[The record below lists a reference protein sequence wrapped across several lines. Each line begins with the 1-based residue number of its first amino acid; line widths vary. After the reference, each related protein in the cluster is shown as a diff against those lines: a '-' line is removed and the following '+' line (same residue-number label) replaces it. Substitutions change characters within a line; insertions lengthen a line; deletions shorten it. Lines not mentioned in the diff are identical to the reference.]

1 MIKFNCFV
9 RSSAVAILY
18 ISVIFL
24 LSACESGKPEAKTDT
39 TKELETPT
47 IYASNPHNGD
57 AASIAEGKKI
67 FDFKC
72 SQCHGPDASGGPE
85 APDLT
90 DKETVYGASDGDM
103 FKTAYYGTDKGM
115 PTWGK
120 DLGVDGIW
128 KVIAY
133 IDSLK

>member
-1 MIKFNCFV
+1 MKKFDCFV
-9 RSSAVAILY
+9 RSRAAAILCGL
-18 ISVIFL
+18 VFFL
-24 LSACESGKPEAKTDT
+24 LSACNSGEPESKTDIS
-39 TKELETPT
+39 KGLETPL
-47 IYASNPHNGD
+47 IYASNPYNED

-67 FDFKC
+67 FDIKC

-90 DKETVYGASDGDM
+90 DKETIYGASDGDM

-120 DLGVDGIW
+120 DLGADGIW

>member
-1 MIKFNCFV
+1 MKKYAFFL
-9 RSSAVAILY
+9 RSKAKTLFF
-18 ISVIFL
+18 ISVSLL
-24 LSACESGKPEAKTDT
+24 LSGCEGGEPEAKTDSS
-39 TKELETPT
+39 KGLEAPL
-47 IYASNPHNGD
+47 IYTSNPYNGD

-67 FDFKC
+67 FDLKC
-72 SQCHGPDASGGPE
+72 SQCHGPDAGGGPE

-120 DLGVDGIW
+120 DLGADGIW
-128 KVIAY
+128 KVVAY
-133 IDSLK
+133 INSLK

>member
-1 MIKFNCFV
+1 MIKFDCFV
-9 RSSAVAILY
+9 RSRAKTLFFILV
-18 ISVIFL
+18 SLL
-24 LSACESGKPEAKTDT
+24 LSACEGGEPEAKADSS
-39 TKELETPT
+39 KELEAPL
-47 IYASNPHNGD
+47 IYASNPYNAD
-57 AASIAEGKKI
+57 VASITEGKKI
-67 FDFKC
+67 FDLKC
-72 SQCHGPDASGGPE
+72 SQCHGPDAGGGPE

-120 DLGVDGIW
+120 DLGADGIW

>member
-1 MIKFNCFV
+1 MKKFDCFV
-9 RSSAVAILY
+9 RSRVVAIFY
-18 ISVIFL
+18 ISVTFL
-24 LSACESGKPEAKTDT
+24 LSGCEGVEPEAKTDAS
-39 TKELETPT
+39 KELEAPL
-47 IYASNPHNGD
+47 IYASNPYNAD
-57 AASIAEGKKI
+57 PASIAEGKKI
-67 FDFKC
+67 FDLKC
-72 SQCHGPDASGGPE
+72 SQCHGPDAGGGPE

-120 DLGVDGIW
+120 DLGADGIW

>member
-1 MIKFNCFV
+1 MIKFDCSV
-9 RSSAVAILY
+9 GSRTV
-18 ISVIFL
+18 VIFCISL
-24 LSACESGKPEAKTDT
+24 VFLFSGCEGGEPEVKADSSKG
-39 TKELETPT
+39 LETPL
-47 IYASNPHNGD
+47 IYASNPYKGD
-57 AASIAEGKKI
+57 AASIVEGKKI
-67 FDFKC
+67 FDIKC

-90 DKETVYGASDGDM
+90 DKETIYGASDGDM

-120 DLGVDGIW
+120 DMGADGIW
-128 KVIAY
+128 KVMAY